1 MRIVSLLPSATEIV
15 CALDLADSLVGITHE
30 CDYPEAI
37 RDRPVLTAA
46 KIHAK
51 GLSSR
56 QIDHAVTESLA
67 GHEGIYTLDEKR
79 LASLTPDLVLTQEL
93 CDVCA
98 VSYTEVKK
106 AAKVLAAG
114 SKVVSLEPTTI
125 GEIFG
130 NVLTVGELTG
140 RAERAKSLV
149 AGWRARLAALSARTK
164 GLSRPRVFM
173 CEWLDPFYAAGHWV
187 AEQVAIADG
196 LEIFDRVGELSV
208 RVSMEEVAAGR
219 PDVIVLC
226 PCGFYAGDIERELAS
241 MRFPDGWNDLPAVKK
256 GQVWAVDASA
266 YYSRPGPRV
275 VEGAELLA
283 RILHPDVFGGPD
295 PAMARRV
302 ATRAAS

>member
-15 CALDLADSLVGITHE
+15 CALGLEESLVGITHE
-30 CDYPEAI
+30 CDHPEAI
-37 RDRPVLTAA
+37 RGRPVLTVA
-46 KIHAK
+46 KIHAQ
-51 GLSSR
+51 GLTSR
-56 QIDHAVTESLA
+56 QIDHAVTSSLA

-79 LASLTPDLVLTQEL
+79 LAELAPDLVLTQEL

-98 VSYTEVKK
+98 VSYKEVKK
-106 AAKVLAAG
+106 ASKVLAAG

-125 GEIFG
+125 EGIFE
-130 NVLTVGELTG
+130 NVLTVGDLTG
-140 RAERAKSLV
+140 RAEKARSLV
-149 AGWRARLAALSARTK
+149 AGWRARLAVVRAKTA
-164 GLSRPRVFM
+164 GLPRPRVFM

-187 AEQVAIADG
+187 AEQVEISGGA
-196 LEIFDRVGELSV
+196 EIFGRVGELSV
-208 RVSMEEVAAGR
+208 RASMEEVAAGR
-219 PDVIVLC
+219 PDVVVLC
-226 PCGFYAGDIERELAS
+226 PCGYYAGDIERELATL
-241 MRFPDGWNDLPAVKK
+241 RFPAGWDDLPAVRA